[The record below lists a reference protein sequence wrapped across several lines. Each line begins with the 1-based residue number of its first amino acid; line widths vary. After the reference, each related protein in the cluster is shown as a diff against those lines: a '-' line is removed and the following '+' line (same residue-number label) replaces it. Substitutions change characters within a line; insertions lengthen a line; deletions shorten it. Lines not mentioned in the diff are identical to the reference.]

1 MHPESSEAEC
11 GGAGDEMYPPQTG
24 GEVFMAAAARQFFTP
39 PGLKSRHAVPSGC
52 ASDHAVA
59 AQLRDLLGAQA
70 GLLQHLVGVLTE

>member
-1 MHPESSEAEC
+1 
-11 GGAGDEMYPPQTG
+11 
-24 GEVFMAAAARQFFTP
+24 MAAAARQFFTP